1 MPTADKWIRSI
12 KENPAGKVVEEPNGT
27 RWEWDSSDSDETS
40 RLRQKLRNDELAIEQ
55 ADLVRTGG
63 RSKAGKSMAETPRG
77 GR

>member
-1 MPTADKWIRSI
+1 
-12 KENPAGKVVEEPNGT
+12 VPNGT

-63 RSKAGKSMAETPRG
+63 RSKAGKSIARDVRG
-77 GR
+77 RPLRRKKSGRDTGGGFNPYGNSG